1 MTSDTLN
8 TPNAAG
14 CQRCGSPTGD
24 DGGLCRT
31 CTFKLSADLREVPT
45 YLWAELQITITRQ
58 DKLMPTSD
66 RPGGEKPMVWNE
78 NGSQVAWELQTTLN
92 AWALDVSRL
101 GQDERDLLAD
111 VAHHDVPEL
120 ARWLVRNMHT
130 LRMLGDAG
138 QCFEEIVDAIRRGR
152 RAIDRPENRTRFQ
165 VGPCPEQ
172 ANEGACDG
180 EVWAFIPTSEDKIS
194 FMRCQACGAEWDTTQ
209 WLRVGRRMLARIHQ
223 LRSA

>member
-1 MTSDTLN
+1 MSDTPVVP
-8 TPNAAG
+8 TVAG
-14 CQRCGSPTGD
+14 CLRCGSPTGD
-24 DGGLCRT
+24 DGSLCRT

-78 NGSQVAWELQTTLN
+78 NASQVAWELQATLN
-92 AWALDVSRL
+92 AWCLDVSRL
-101 GQDERDLLAD
+101 GEDERDLLAPIPQ
-111 VAHHDVPEL
+111 HDVPEL

-130 LRMLGDAG
+130 LRQHGEAG
-138 QCFEEIVDAIRRGR
+138 TCFEEIVDAIRRGR

-165 VGPCPEQ
+165 VGPCPETV
-172 ANEGACDG
+172 EDGACDG

-194 FMRCQACGAEWDTTQ
+194 FMKCLGCGAEWDTTQ
-209 WLRVGRRMLARIHQ
+209 WLRVGRRMLTRMHQ